1 MGREPTPGVPPEE
14 AGNTRLSL
22 VLAAAMFVLV
32 VDTSLMNVSISAVV
46 KDLDTTVS
54 SVQSAIALE
63 ALVSAAFILI
73 SSKVGDLFGRKRAFV
88 LGLLGYALGALAMTL
103 AQSLTAIIVFWAII
117 GGLGASLLLP
127 AMQSLIHG
135 NFEGAA
141 QKKTYALVGAAAA
154 IAAAVGPLLGGFVT
168 TYLSWRVGF
177 LLEAVVIAVVLSQ
190 VRLLKDVPYMGE
202 RRVDA
207 VGAGLSVLGM
217 GGVVLGI
224 LVWQEGGDYVVLL
237 IAIGALALW
246 AFARWLAR
254 RHRDGKVTL
263 LDPDLFALPH
273 FKLGITAQMLQNVTL
288 GGAMIALPIFL
299 QIKLEYDAL
308 QTGLSLA
315 PLSLTMFAVAILA
328 GRKSGG
334 RRPAQLIRTG
344 FALSTLGMA
353 LIIPIVPEADS
364 GWYLLIPLVIA
375 GAGLGL
381 LVSQLN
387 NYALA
392 PIDDERI
399 SEAAGVN
406 SAAGSFGLSF
416 GLAVAGG
423 VLLATLSLAFT
434 NMTNASPVIPST
446 QQQQIAQTL
455 EDDAQV
461 VSNTQLDELL
471 ADEPPAVQEEILA
484 HQRRRDEP
492 RPSGGAARAAPRWS
506 PRALRL
512 VPDDAPTGHQA
523 VGLRRGGRLGLT
535 EPRIANP
542 RAENR
547 DVRGVVA
554 EGRAAARCPSRGCR
568 AAPTRPA

>member
-1 MGREPTPGVPPEE
+1 MAGEATISAAHEEP
-14 AGNTRLSL
+14 GNLRLSL
-22 VLAAAMFVLV
+22 LLAAAMFVLV

-46 KDLDTTVS
+46 RDLDTTVS

-73 SSKVGDLFGRKRAFV
+73 SSKVGDLFGRKRAYV
-88 LGLLGYALGALAMTL
+88 LGLLAYAAGALAMTL
-103 AQSLTAIIVFWAII
+103 AQSLAAIIVFWAII

-135 NFEGAA
+135 NFEGVA

-177 LLEAVVIAVVLSQ
+177 LLEVVVIAVVLSQ
-190 VRLLKDVPYMGE
+190 IRLVKDVPYTGE

-207 VGAGLSVLGM
+207 VGAGLSVVGM

-246 AFARWLAR
+246 ALSRWLVR
-254 RHRDGKVTL
+254 RHREGKVTL

-273 FKLGITAQMLQNVTL
+273 FRLGITGQTLQNITL

-328 GRKSGG
+328 GKARG
-334 RRPAQLIRTG
+334 RRPAKIIRTG
-344 FALSTLGMA
+344 FALSTLGLA
-353 LIIPIVPEADS
+353 LIIPIVPDADS
-364 GWYLLIPLVIA
+364 GWYLTIPLVIA

-434 NMTNASPVIPST
+434 NMTNASPVIPSA

-471 ADEPPAVQEEILA
+471 VDEPPAVREAIVSINTDATNLA
-484 HQRRRDEP
+484 LQV
-492 RPSGGAARAAPRWS
+492 
-506 PRALRL
+506 ALL
-512 VPDDAPTGHQA
+512 VPLLA
-523 VGLRRGGRLGLT
+523 GLLGLFDSSRMIRLPDI
-535 EPRIANP
+535 EPSAS
-542 RAENR
+542 AE
-547 DVRGVVA
+547 
-554 EGRAAARCPSRGCR
+554 AAAL
-568 AAPTRPA
+568 A